1 MKKALSLILALVM
14 ALSLAACGGGKTET
28 PSDSNT
34 PADNTSAEPTKLSL
48 ILRGG
53 TYADVIKECLPAFEA
68 EHNVVCEVQELSEG
82 DLYSGIALDAINDK
96 GSYDLCMVDGS
107 WMAEF
112 TENGVLANL
121 TELGY
126 SLDEDVIPATTAICY
141 VGDDLYLAP
150 YYGNVTVLLYNKA
163 NVEAAGY
170 TGDTILSLEDMLAI
184 CEKAKADGKL
194 GFIYRGD
201 SQNNLV
207 VDFLPILLSYGGW
220 VIDSNNQ
227 PTVNTPEF
235 KDAMNFYL
243 KLIATGSA
251 QVKDDLIASCDT
263 GAGTMGVGWPGWY
276 TPTADTAADYCA
288 ITGAVAKGGETHNAN
303 VYGVWTI
310 GIPNNS
316 QNKELATE
324 LLSYLMDK
332 DVQKSTV
339 PSGGV
344 PCRYSSLQDAE
355 ILKTYP
361 QYEVVCKALE
371 GGMYRPVIAEWTQF
385 YTILGAEMD
394 NIVNGVKTVD
404 QGLADAQ
411 TKRFGLGM
419 LSPTVVILLIM
430 TAYPLFFTLVYSF
443 TDYNLL
449 RSLKN
454 GSHFIALQNYTKL
467 LSDPYFQQSILN
479 TVKFTILA
487 VIFEMF
493 IGLVM
498 ALFVNSLK
506 RGQKTMRTLLL
517 LPYLLPT
524 VTVALSW
531 RMMLSPNYGIVNQV
545 LQALHLPVYNW
556 FSDIH
561 TAFGMLVLID
571 VWQSAPFVFLLLYA
585 ALQSVPQSQ
594 YEAARIDGANRFKIL
609 FYVTLPNIKNS
620 LALCALLRTIDSF
633 RLFDKVNLL
642 TGGGPANSTST
653 ITQYLY
659 NYGIKSLDFG
669 FGSAGAIVMTVLV
682 LLLSSVYIKRAIS

>member
-1 MKKALSLILALVM
+1 MKRNV
-14 ALSLAACGGGKTET
+14 
-28 PSDSNT
+28 N
-34 PADNTSAEPTKLSL
+34 TKLRS
-48 ILRGG
+48 
-53 TYADVIKECLPAFEA
+53 A
-68 EHNVVCEVQELSEG
+68 
-82 DLYSGIALDAINDK
+82 
-96 GSYDLCMVDGS
+96 
-107 WMAEF
+107 
-112 TENGVLANL
+112 
-121 TELGY
+121 
-126 SLDEDVIPATTAICY
+126 
-141 VGDDLYLAP
+141 
-150 YYGNVTVLLYNKA
+150 
-163 NVEAAGY
+163 
-170 TGDTILSLEDMLAI
+170 
-184 CEKAKADGKL
+184 
-194 GFIYRGD
+194 D
-201 SQNNLV
+201 SQ
-207 VDFLPILLSYGGW
+207 
-220 VIDSNNQ
+220 
-227 PTVNTPEF
+227 T
-235 KDAMNFYL
+235 
-243 KLIATGSA
+243 KL
-251 QVKDDLIASCDT
+251 
-263 GAGTMGVGWPGWY
+263 
-276 TPTADTAADYCA
+276 
-288 ITGAVAKGGETHNAN
+288 
-303 VYGVWTI
+303 
-310 GIPNNS
+310 
-316 QNKELATE
+316 
-324 LLSYLMDK
+324 
-332 DVQKSTV
+332 
-339 PSGGV
+339 
-344 PCRYSSLQDAE
+344 
-355 ILKTYP
+355 
-361 QYEVVCKALE
+361 
-371 GGMYRPVIAEWTQF
+371 
-385 YTILGAEMD
+385 
-394 NIVNGVKTVD
+394 
-404 QGLADAQ
+404 
-411 TKRFGLGM
+411 FGLGM

-449 RSLKN
+449 RSLKK

>member
-1 MKKALSLILALVM
+1 MKRNV
-14 ALSLAACGGGKTET
+14 
-28 PSDSNT
+28 N
-34 PADNTSAEPTKLSL
+34 TKLRS
-48 ILRGG
+48 
-53 TYADVIKECLPAFEA
+53 
-68 EHNVVCEVQELSEG
+68 
-82 DLYSGIALDAINDK
+82 
-96 GSYDLCMVDGS
+96 
-107 WMAEF
+107 
-112 TENGVLANL
+112 
-121 TELGY
+121 
-126 SLDEDVIPATTAICY
+126 
-141 VGDDLYLAP
+141 
-150 YYGNVTVLLYNKA
+150 
-163 NVEAAGY
+163 
-170 TGDTILSLEDMLAI
+170 
-184 CEKAKADGKL
+184 
-194 GFIYRGD
+194 
-201 SQNNLV
+201 
-207 VDFLPILLSYGGW
+207 
-220 VIDSNNQ
+220 
-227 PTVNTPEF
+227 
-235 KDAMNFYL
+235 
-243 KLIATGSA
+243 
-251 QVKDDLIASCDT
+251 
-263 GAGTMGVGWPGWY
+263 
-276 TPTADTAADYCA
+276 
-288 ITGAVAKGGETHNAN
+288 
-303 VYGVWTI
+303 
-310 GIPNNS
+310 
-316 QNKELATE
+316 
-324 LLSYLMDK
+324 
-332 DVQKSTV
+332 
-339 PSGGV
+339 
-344 PCRYSSLQDAE
+344 
-355 ILKTYP
+355 
-361 QYEVVCKALE
+361 
-371 GGMYRPVIAEWTQF
+371 
-385 YTILGAEMD
+385 
-394 NIVNGVKTVD
+394 
-404 QGLADAQ
+404 ADAQ

-449 RSLKN
+449 RSLKK

-659 NYGIKSLDFG
+659 NYGIKSRQRGRHRDDRSGPAAFQCVHQTCDFVSAYG
-669 FGSAGAIVMTVLV
+669 REEVNSYFCKCGLRRGHSSGKPGSLQA
-682 LLLSSVYIKRAIS
+682 

>member
-1 MKKALSLILALVM
+1 MKRNV
-14 ALSLAACGGGKTET
+14 
-28 PSDSNT
+28 N
-34 PADNTSAEPTKLSL
+34 TKLRS
-48 ILRGG
+48 
-53 TYADVIKECLPAFEA
+53 
-68 EHNVVCEVQELSEG
+68 
-82 DLYSGIALDAINDK
+82 
-96 GSYDLCMVDGS
+96 
-107 WMAEF
+107 
-112 TENGVLANL
+112 
-121 TELGY
+121 
-126 SLDEDVIPATTAICY
+126 
-141 VGDDLYLAP
+141 
-150 YYGNVTVLLYNKA
+150 
-163 NVEAAGY
+163 
-170 TGDTILSLEDMLAI
+170 
-184 CEKAKADGKL
+184 
-194 GFIYRGD
+194 
-201 SQNNLV
+201 
-207 VDFLPILLSYGGW
+207 
-220 VIDSNNQ
+220 
-227 PTVNTPEF
+227 
-235 KDAMNFYL
+235 
-243 KLIATGSA
+243 
-251 QVKDDLIASCDT
+251 
-263 GAGTMGVGWPGWY
+263 
-276 TPTADTAADYCA
+276 
-288 ITGAVAKGGETHNAN
+288 
-303 VYGVWTI
+303 
-310 GIPNNS
+310 
-316 QNKELATE
+316 
-324 LLSYLMDK
+324 
-332 DVQKSTV
+332 
-339 PSGGV
+339 
-344 PCRYSSLQDAE
+344 
-355 ILKTYP
+355 
-361 QYEVVCKALE
+361 
-371 GGMYRPVIAEWTQF
+371 
-385 YTILGAEMD
+385 
-394 NIVNGVKTVD
+394 
-404 QGLADAQ
+404 ADAQ

-419 LSPTVVILLIM
+419 LSPTVAILLIM

-449 RSLKN
+449 RSLKK

>member
-1 MKKALSLILALVM
+1 MKRNV
-14 ALSLAACGGGKTET
+14 
-28 PSDSNT
+28 N
-34 PADNTSAEPTKLSL
+34 TKLRS
-48 ILRGG
+48 
-53 TYADVIKECLPAFEA
+53 
-68 EHNVVCEVQELSEG
+68 
-82 DLYSGIALDAINDK
+82 
-96 GSYDLCMVDGS
+96 
-107 WMAEF
+107 
-112 TENGVLANL
+112 
-121 TELGY
+121 
-126 SLDEDVIPATTAICY
+126 
-141 VGDDLYLAP
+141 
-150 YYGNVTVLLYNKA
+150 
-163 NVEAAGY
+163 
-170 TGDTILSLEDMLAI
+170 
-184 CEKAKADGKL
+184 
-194 GFIYRGD
+194 
-201 SQNNLV
+201 
-207 VDFLPILLSYGGW
+207 
-220 VIDSNNQ
+220 
-227 PTVNTPEF
+227 
-235 KDAMNFYL
+235 
-243 KLIATGSA
+243 
-251 QVKDDLIASCDT
+251 
-263 GAGTMGVGWPGWY
+263 
-276 TPTADTAADYCA
+276 
-288 ITGAVAKGGETHNAN
+288 
-303 VYGVWTI
+303 
-310 GIPNNS
+310 
-316 QNKELATE
+316 
-324 LLSYLMDK
+324 
-332 DVQKSTV
+332 
-339 PSGGV
+339 
-344 PCRYSSLQDAE
+344 
-355 ILKTYP
+355 
-361 QYEVVCKALE
+361 
-371 GGMYRPVIAEWTQF
+371 
-385 YTILGAEMD
+385 
-394 NIVNGVKTVD
+394 
-404 QGLADAQ
+404 ADAQ

-609 FYVTLPNIKNS
+609 FYVTL
-620 LALCALLRTIDSF
+620 RTIDSF

>member
-1 MKKALSLILALVM
+1 MKRNV
-14 ALSLAACGGGKTET
+14 
-28 PSDSNT
+28 N
-34 PADNTSAEPTKLSL
+34 TKLRS
-48 ILRGG
+48 
-53 TYADVIKECLPAFEA
+53 
-68 EHNVVCEVQELSEG
+68 
-82 DLYSGIALDAINDK
+82 
-96 GSYDLCMVDGS
+96 
-107 WMAEF
+107 
-112 TENGVLANL
+112 
-121 TELGY
+121 
-126 SLDEDVIPATTAICY
+126 
-141 VGDDLYLAP
+141 
-150 YYGNVTVLLYNKA
+150 
-163 NVEAAGY
+163 
-170 TGDTILSLEDMLAI
+170 
-184 CEKAKADGKL
+184 
-194 GFIYRGD
+194 
-201 SQNNLV
+201 
-207 VDFLPILLSYGGW
+207 
-220 VIDSNNQ
+220 
-227 PTVNTPEF
+227 
-235 KDAMNFYL
+235 
-243 KLIATGSA
+243 
-251 QVKDDLIASCDT
+251 
-263 GAGTMGVGWPGWY
+263 
-276 TPTADTAADYCA
+276 
-288 ITGAVAKGGETHNAN
+288 
-303 VYGVWTI
+303 
-310 GIPNNS
+310 
-316 QNKELATE
+316 
-324 LLSYLMDK
+324 
-332 DVQKSTV
+332 
-339 PSGGV
+339 
-344 PCRYSSLQDAE
+344 
-355 ILKTYP
+355 
-361 QYEVVCKALE
+361 
-371 GGMYRPVIAEWTQF
+371 
-385 YTILGAEMD
+385 
-394 NIVNGVKTVD
+394 
-404 QGLADAQ
+404 ADAQ
-411 TKRFGLGM
+411 TKWFGLGM

-449 RSLKN
+449 RSLKK